1 MIVHVFLSIFVSDC
15 VIFSTYPYVANQV
28 YINSCLS
35 RLQLA
40 LVCINPKEKCIYIYY
55 RFARCVQ
62 YFKIHVY
69 VYSIYIYIYLHS
81 ECSALILVEDQCC
94 YVYL

>member
-1 MIVHVFLSIFVSDC
+1 MIVHVFLSIFVSNC

-40 LVCINPKEKCIYIYY
+40 LVCINPKEKCIYIYIIDLLDVFNILKSMCMY
-55 RFARCVQ
+55 TA
-62 YFKIHVY
+62 Y
-69 VYSIYIYIYLHS
+69 IYIYIYTLNVVH
-81 ECSALILVEDQCC
+81 
-94 YVYL
+94 